1 MADRVIGKAPP
12 GADRSPHWSK
22 TRDQFLD
29 GKCCAVC
36 GGTTALVAHH
46 EVPFHL
52 APDLELDP
60 SNLVPL
66 CEAKRYGVNCHL
78 LFGHLGNY
86 RRTNVSV
93 RADAA
98 YWHQRLICDR

>member
-1 MADRVIGKAPP
+1 MADRVAGKAPP
-12 GADRSPHWSK
+12 GATRSPHWGK
-22 TRDQFLD
+22 TRDAFLD
-29 GKCCAVC
+29 GKCCPVC

-46 EVPFHL
+46 VVPFHL

-86 RRTNVSV
+86 QRTNVSV
-93 RADAA
+93 LADAA
-98 YWHQRLICDR
+98 YWHQRLILDR